1 MQKTA
6 LNLILD
12 TRTHWITLVSVLQ
25 ALLLKPLWLLL
36 AYALVGVLRAA
47 GSWGIKVWS
56 VDESRCR
63 RWRAVS
69 RLLRFVLR
77 YITMPTR
84 DACTRRRRA
93 HNLRIN
99 DYKLHNYFEL
109 LGRLRALAQHHSIFN
124 ILRLCYCNFCSKL
137 NCVNNTTLLRPSILI
152 VKNHRMRRA
161 RVYYYKL

>member
-1 MQKTA
+1 M
-6 LNLILD
+6 
-12 TRTHWITLVSVLQ
+12 
-25 ALLLKPLWLLL
+25 
-36 AYALVGVLRAA
+36 
-47 GSWGIKVWS
+47 WS

-161 RVYYYKL
+161 RVYYYKLLGEMNINYPLFQYYDSGAAHILKNNKARRAVAR